1 MVSKRK
7 PPPYAGNWDS
17 PAPHNESC
25 KVVNDPA
32 WNRAREQ
39 AIEAHRE
46 RVQAEI
52 ERLRS
57 KGVYGHGQR

>member
-1 MVSKRK
+1 MTSKRK
-7 PPPYAGNWDS
+7 PKPYAGNRDS

-25 KVVNDPA
+25 KVVNDPV

-39 AIEAHRE
+39 AIADHRE

-52 ERLRS
+52 KRLRS
-57 KGVYGHGQR
+57 KGVY